1 MTPTML
7 LFALAGFLLSVV
19 CAALGMW
26 VRQHAAAE
34 ADQSADLFHDW
45 NRFTP
50 EERRRILAG
59 HRRRVLARLADQEK
73 AWLRERL
80 GECAKG

>member
-7 LFALAGFLLSVV
+7 LFALAGFFLSVV

-26 VRQHAAAE
+26 ARQHAAAK
-34 ADQSADLFHDW
+34 ADQPADLFHDW

-50 EERRRILAG
+50 EERRRILAC
-59 HRRRVLARLADQEK
+59 HQARAMAMIAERERAWLQARLM
-73 AWLRERL
+73 
-80 GECAKG
+80 ECAKG